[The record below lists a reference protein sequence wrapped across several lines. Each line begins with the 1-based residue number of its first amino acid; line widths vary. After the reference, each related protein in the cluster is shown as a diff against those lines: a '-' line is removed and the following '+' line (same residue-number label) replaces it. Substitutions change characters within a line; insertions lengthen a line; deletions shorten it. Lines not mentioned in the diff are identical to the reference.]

1 MSIPMKTE
9 LSSGMKTALPV
20 LLTLIKHGHEAVFVG
35 GAVRDLMLGLEDKD
49 VDIATSAL
57 PEQTMALF
65 PKCIGTG
72 LQHGTVTVMVEGN
85 GYEVTTYRQE
95 SPYEDHRRPGS
106 VQFIGNLEG
115 DLLRRDFTINAM
127 ALGADGELHDPFG
140 GLEDLKNRRLR
151 CVGDPD
157 ARLQEDALRMLRGVR
172 FIGTYGLS
180 PTLSTWRALRRHRAL
195 LRHVAMERV
204 QAELDKMVDGPA
216 PERSLAWLSLSGL
229 LKHTREELNLPE
241 PIDCIDL
248 SWLGELPGKDNRY
261 AALFIACGMDG
272 AAAFSCMSKLRFSGK
287 RMDAVRNRL
296 DMHARYLLVPEEAD
310 EDSLWRKTVLE
321 YGREAAAEWLEMA
334 LLLPDELAP
343 GIAGKGGGYRH
354 VMESLP
360 VSSARELSVNG
371 AELAEAL
378 GKKPGPWTR
387 EMLLR
392 LLHAVA
398 DGELLNHKE
407 VLISQGMKW
416 TMESNH
422 EPK

>member
-9 LSSGMKTALPV
+9 LSCGMKAALPV
-20 LLTLIKHGHEAVFVG
+20 LLKLIQHGHEAVFVG
-35 GAVRDLMLGLEDKD
+35 GAVRDLILGLEDKD

-95 SPYEDHRRPGS
+95 SPYEDHRRPGG
-106 VQFIGNLEG
+106 VEFIHDLEG

-127 ALGADGELHDPFG
+127 ALGAEGELHDPFG

-172 FIGTYGLS
+172 FIGTYGLTPS
-180 PTLSTWRALRRHRAL
+180 LSTWKALRRHRAL

-204 QAELDKMVDGPA
+204 QAELDKMLDGVDPS
-216 PERSLAWLSLSGL
+216 RSLVWLQRSGL
-229 LKHTREELNLPE
+229 LKHTREEL
-241 PIDCIDL
+241 
-248 SWLGELPGKDNRY
+248 ELPDLAGCRDLPWLEKLSGKDNRY
-261 AALFIACGMDG
+261 SALFIACGMDG
-272 AAAFSCMSKLRFSGK
+272 AAAYSCMSKLRFSGK
-287 RMDAVRNRL
+287 RMDAIRNRL
-296 DMHARYLLVPEEAD
+296 NIHYRHLFVPEGAD
-310 EDSLWRKTVLE
+310 EASLWRKTVLE
-321 YGREAAAEWLEMA
+321 YGSEAASEWLEMT
-334 LLLPDELAP
+334 LLLPDDLAP
-343 GIAGKGGGYRH
+343 GVTGKSDDFRRT
-354 VMESLP
+354 MENLP
-360 VSSARELSVNG
+360 ITSARELNVNG

-378 GKKPGPWTR
+378 GRKPGPWTR

-398 DGELLNHKE
+398 DGELPNHKE
-407 VLISQGMKW
+407 VLISQGKNW
-416 TMESNH
+416 TMESSQ
-422 EPK
+422 